1 MAMHDEI
8 KEQQKKL
15 KGKTFR
21 EKLGYFWDYYKVH
34 TLVAVA
40 VLIVGG
46 GLIHDIVTAK
56 EEAFS
61 ATLLN
66 AYGGNMQHEF
76 QDAFAEYAG
85 IDTEIY
91 DCYIDTSSTLNYNMT
106 SEADLAIFQRTV
118 AMAQTGGL
126 DVLAGDLM
134 PFTHMA
140 GTGMF
145 LDLRE
150 VLTGEEYARYEP
162 YFYYLDGALLEDSD
176 EDASY
181 ESDGSMD
188 FLDTGI
194 DHTDPSSMEN
204 PIPVGIYLPDNQKL
218 KEYSCYALSGETPV
232 LGFVYSTTR
241 LDTAKLFLSYL
252 MGEPNTP

>member
-8 KEQQKKL
+8 REQQKKL

-34 TLVAVA
+34 TLVAIA
-40 VLIVGG
+40 VLVIGG

-118 AMAQTGGL
+118 AMEPFYHRLLPCQSGTGFPG
-126 DVLAGDLM
+126 LAGSPD
-134 PFTHMA
+134 
-140 GTGMF
+140 
-145 LDLRE
+145 R
-150 VLTGEEYARYEP
+150 R
-162 YFYYLDGALLEDSD
+162 
-176 EDASY
+176 
-181 ESDGSMD
+181 
-188 FLDTGI
+188 GI
-194 DHTDPSSMEN
+194 CEIRT
-204 PIPVGIYLPDNQKL
+204 
-218 KEYSCYALSGETPV
+218 
-232 LGFVYSTTR
+232 
-241 LDTAKLFLSYL
+241 LFLL
-252 MGEPNTP
+252 FGRRPFGGP